1 MKGTSTHHT
10 TTRFSKFVV
19 QMTGAILAAA
29 DVCQF
34 SMDAD

>member
-1 MKGTSTHHT
+1 
-10 TTRFSKFVV
+10 V

-34 SMDAD
+34 SMDADRSRIERAGLY